1 MNGETRD
8 VLDEIMRGI
17 AARVRVA
24 QEALALGDEATAAGA
39 LEQLRITL
47 PPPHARHL
55 RPAMEDARRQADF
68 RREGGHGRG

>member
-1 MNGETRD
+1 MNDETRAA
-8 VLDEIMRGI
+8 LEEIMQGI
-17 AARVRVA
+17 AARVLVA
-24 QEALALGDEATAAGA
+24 QEALAQGDEATAAGA

-68 RREGGHGRG
+68 RREGGRGRG